1 MSQYK
6 IQLPE
11 TQEISFEHGSRAS
24 IAYDSNGNGL
34 TDLVLMTWEQDG
46 PSNLFLFQQ
55 IEPGKLRKTNALEGY
70 EADNPI
76 IKTEDVNQ
84 DGIEDLIV
92 MDLGDIY
99 DGDPGFTGREP
110 MLFIGRE
117 NQDPI
122 KTTLLSDAYARYSEQ
137 DSWQKDKRISAKDF
151 SLADIENDGD
161 LDIWVESSGG
171 MNTTHHFLINN
182 NTHFSVDKER
192 LPSQITGIKA
202 TDYFRYRRAHFEDL
216 NNDGFD
222 DLIFAQLRDDHI
234 THIDGASIV
243 LLNDGNGFFNT
254 SQRLPHPDFNNGF
267 TAANSIASEDINRDG
282 LKDIIIAHERPGT
295 IYNPNPETQSGDGN
309 FFQVLV
315 QKEDGSFIDKTEL
328 YLASQGE
335 WSSNSSEPYTNPV
348 ASMDFFDIDKDGW
361 QDLLINYWSNYR
373 VKGPTVLL
381 NQKGKH
387 LKPAS
392 PASLQN
398 YDGEYN
404 FFWNKTKLKSGELQA
419 YTQTWDQEVLWTD
432 NFVVSTEQEA
442 NTPAAPDPVTGLIN
456 KEISEPDPIIHPTF
470 NIKKPRSFQRKF
482 AEKITNFN
490 PTIDS
495 IQIDSGDFGID
506 SFASFTTGK
515 NKKIVKKKL
524 AKQDF
529 DLIYDRKKG
538 GLYFNENGTDKGFG
552 DGGIIAI
559 LKGAPD
565 LNSDNLEFV

>member
-151 SLADIENDGD
+151 SLADIDNDGD

-192 LPSQITGIKA
+192 LLSQITGIKA

-309 FFQVLV
+309 FF
-315 QKEDGSFIDKTEL
+315 K
-328 YLASQGE
+328 Y
-335 WSSNSSEPYTNPV
+335 
-348 ASMDFFDIDKDGW
+348 
-361 QDLLINYWSNYR
+361 
-373 VKGPTVLL
+373 
-381 NQKGKH
+381 
-387 LKPAS
+387 
-392 PASLQN
+392 
-398 YDGEYN
+398 
-404 FFWNKTKLKSGELQA
+404 
-419 YTQTWDQEVLWTD
+419 
-432 NFVVSTEQEA
+432 
-442 NTPAAPDPVTGLIN
+442 
-456 KEISEPDPIIHPTF
+456 
-470 NIKKPRSFQRKF
+470 
-482 AEKITNFN
+482 
-490 PTIDS
+490 
-495 IQIDSGDFGID
+495 
-506 SFASFTTGK
+506 
-515 NKKIVKKKL
+515 
-524 AKQDF
+524 
-529 DLIYDRKKG
+529 
-538 GLYFNENGTDKGFG
+538 
-552 DGGIIAI
+552 
-559 LKGAPD
+559 
-565 LNSDNLEFV
+565 